1 MSRRDLSQPSFVDAM
16 VSGYGK
22 VGGFLE
28 RIEQGFDWSGFE
40 ALLSPIH
47 GSAMGAPGYPPLT
60 MFKIVLLQQWHT
72 LSDPAA
78 EEAVRDRLSFRRFC
92 GLPLDMETPDHASIW
107 RFRQTIDKLGL
118 STKLLAEVNRQLDA
132 LGFVIKRGTLVDATI
147 IAGSVRRPY
156 EGGGVSPSDPEAR
169 FTRKRD
175 KTYFG
180 TKAHLAVD
188 EESGLVRQAEMTPA
202 NVHDSR
208 LGETLIQGDEQGF
221 FADRAYD
228 SQALR
233 ETLERR
239 GLIDGIAWKVKHAR
253 YPLEPWQKLHNAWAT
268 SVRSAVERAF
278 ATMKRWYGMGRV
290 RYLGLGRNAC
300 HLQFVAMAMNMKRAL
315 VLMRAARS
323 VRRKDASESAGKRRI
338 AGQNGKNLPHPS
350 YKTRHRDLNPS
361 LPATH
366 PPSAKLSVRPR
377 PALTMTG
384 IEAHP
389 ANSPDGGAQNAAT
402 VERPHRMARPS
413 GARRSA
419 SNEQFPYEPWPI
431 VEN

>member
-1 MSRRDLSQPSFVDAM
+1 MSRRDLSQPSLVDAL

-147 IAGSVRRPY
+147 IAGSGRRPY

-188 EESGLVRQAEMTPA
+188 EESGLVRQAELTPA

-315 VLMRAARS
+315 VLMRAA
-323 VRRKDASESAGKRRI
+323 
-338 AGQNGKNLPHPS
+338 
-350 YKTRHRDLNPS
+350 
-361 LPATH
+361 
-366 PPSAKLSVRPR
+366 
-377 PALTMTG
+377 
-384 IEAHP
+384 
-389 ANSPDGGAQNAAT
+389 
-402 VERPHRMARPS
+402 
-413 GARRSA
+413 
-419 SNEQFPYEPWPI
+419 
-431 VEN
+431 

>member
-1 MSRRDLSQPSFVDAM
+1 MSRRDLTQPSFVDAM

-28 RIEQGFDWSGFE
+28 RIEQGFDWSAIE

-60 MFKIVLLQQWHT
+60 LFKIVLLQQWHT

-92 GLPLDMETPDHASIW
+92 GLPLDMATPDHASIW

-132 LGFVIKRGTLVDATI
+132 RGFVIKRGTLVDATI

-156 EGGGVSPSDPEAR
+156 EGGGVNPRDPEAR
-169 FTRKRD
+169 FTRKRN
-175 KTYFG
+175 KTHFG
-180 TKAHLAVD
+180 YKAHLAVD

-208 LGETLIQGDEQGF
+208 LGEALIQGDEQGY

-239 GLIDGIAWKVKHAR
+239 GLVDGIAWKG
-253 YPLEPWQKLHNAWAT
+253 

-278 ATMKRWYGMGRV
+278 ATMKRWYGMG
-290 RYLGLGRNAC
+290 
-300 HLQFVAMAMNMKRAL
+300 
-315 VLMRAARS
+315 
-323 VRRKDASESAGKRRI
+323 ASAIWDS
-338 AGQNGKNLPHPS
+338 
-350 YKTRHRDLNPS
+350 
-361 LPATH
+361 PAT
-366 PPSAKLSVRPR
+366 
-377 PALTMTG
+377 PAICSSSL
-384 IEAHP
+384 
-389 ANSPDGGAQNAAT
+389 
-402 VERPHRMARPS
+402 
-413 GARRSA
+413 RR
-419 SNEQFPYEPWPI
+419 
-431 VEN
+431 